1 MITINPA
8 ILSSQFGNYY
18 LPKVRDYCQL
28 DGSVCV
34 QGSVSLAVD
43 VARHVKS
50 TTPSTFVWSKKT
62 SLTVL
67 GAVGCSNT
75 RLRVFFLFV
84 CFVGTTDVSE
94 CCMSSAKRHVQLSVG
109 RTPLGTALCRSS

>member
-34 QGSVSLAVD
+34 QGSVSLTVD

-62 SLTVL
+62 SLTVYGLL
-67 GAVGCSNT
+67 GAQI
-75 RLRVFFLFV
+75 L
-84 CFVGTTDVSE
+84 
-94 CCMSSAKRHVQLSVG
+94 A
-109 RTPLGTALCRSS
+109 

>member
-18 LPKVRDYCQL
+18 LPKARDYCQL

-50 TTPSTFVWSKKT
+50 TTPSYGLK
-62 SLTVL
+62 
-67 GAVGCSNT
+67 
-75 RLRVFFLFV
+75 RL
-84 CFVGTTDVSE
+84 
-94 CCMSSAKRHVQLSVG
+94 A
-109 RTPLGTALCRSS
+109 

>member
-1 MITINPA
+1 MIRINPA

-62 SLTVL
+62 SLTVWGGWVL
-67 GAVGCSNT
+67 KY
-75 RLRVFFLFV
+75 LLEVFFLFF
-84 CFVGTTDVSE
+84 CLY
-94 CCMSSAKRHVQLSVG
+94 C
-109 RTPLGTALCRSS
+109 